1 MKRMAAFCL
10 MMALCLVAAG
20 ALAQQGF
27 AEVALDSVNLREA
40 PGGARITRLP
50 AGQSV
55 YVVDEQEKGDQLW
68 CRVYTFIGKNPRSGY
83 IRADMLRMLG
93 DEFYDVVSVEAG
105 DRYVLGLRADG
116 TVAIMGDDMPHSP
129 CLATVRDWKDM
140 AQVCSYSVGV
150 HGLTRDGVIR
160 AAGKKAAGT
169 EGLQASRIGGKI
181 GYPIDGNDEM
191 MLEAWAL
198 SFPEGA
204 LTGLPEWLRGVRVR
218 ELLGGETDPCAALT
232 TDGQV
237 LIDEDWAG
245 YALGGRRD
253 AFVNGPYVDLDLHF
267 GILAALRADG
277 RVDATGWVTPGDTAR
292 AAAACATEGF
302 TDVVKVEAG
311 LDFVLGL
318 RADGTV
324 CFAGADEG
332 HAAQVR
338 ALQDVVDIAA
348 GSRFAIA
355 LLADGSVVMTGKYTE
370 EYFR

>member
-1 MKRMAAFCL
+1 MKRMAAVCL
-10 MMALCLVAAG
+10 FLMLCLYAAG
-20 ALAQQGF
+20 ALAQRGF
-27 AEVALDSVNLREA
+27 AEVAKDSVNLRKS
-40 PGGARITRLP
+40 PGGDQITQLP
-50 AGQSV
+50 MGQSV
-55 YVVDEQEKGDQLW
+55 YVMEEQAEGDQLW
-68 CRVYTFIGKNPRSGY
+68 CHVYTYIGKNPRSGY

-93 DEFYDVVSVEAG
+93 DEFHDVVSVEAG
-105 DRYVLGLRADG
+105 DMYVLGLRADG

-129 CLATVRDWKDM
+129 CLATVRDWQNM

-150 HGLTRDGVIR
+150 HGITREGVIR
-160 AAGKKAAGT
+160 AAGRKAAGT
-169 EGLQASRIGGKI
+169 EGLHASRISGVI
-181 GYPIDGNDEM
+181 GFPIDGNDEM
-191 MLEAWAL
+191 MIEAWAL
-198 SFPEGA
+198 SFPERA

-218 ELLGGETDPCAALT
+218 ELLGAETDPYAALT
-232 TDGQV
+232 MDGQV
-237 LIDEDWAG
+237 LVSADWPG
-245 YALGGRRD
+245 YELGGRRD

-277 RVDATGWVTPGDTAR
+277 RVDATGWVEAGETAR
-292 AAAACATEGF
+292 AAAACATESF

-324 CFAGADEG
+324 CFAGADES

-338 ALQDVVDIAA
+338 ALRDVVDIAA

-355 LLADGSVVMTGKYTE
+355 LLADGSVAMTGAYTE

>member
-10 MMALCLVAAG
+10 FLALCLCASG
-20 ALAQQGF
+20 ALAQLGF
-27 AEVALDSVNLREA
+27 AEVAKDSVNLRKS
-40 PGGARITRLP
+40 PGGEVITRLP
-50 AGQSV
+50 AGRSV
-55 YVVDEQEKGDQLW
+55 YVMEEQEKGDQRW
-68 CRVYTFIGKNPRSGY
+68 CRVYTYIGKEPRSGY

-93 DEFYDVVSVEAG
+93 EEFHDVVSVEAG
-105 DRYVLGLRADG
+105 DMYVLGLRADG

-129 CLATVRDWKDM
+129 CLATVRDWTDM

-150 HGLTRDGVIR
+150 HGIMREGVIR
-160 AAGKKAAGT
+160 AAGAKAAGT
-169 EGLQASRIGGKI
+169 EGLHASRISGMI
-181 GYPIDGNDEM
+181 GFPIDGNDEM
-191 MLEAWAL
+191 MIEAWAR

-218 ELLGGETDPCAALT
+218 ERLGGETDPYAALT
-232 TDGQV
+232 MDGQV
-237 LIDEDWAG
+237 LIDANWAG
-245 YALGGRRD
+245 FELGVRHE
-253 AFVNGPYVDLDLHF
+253 AFVNGPYVDLDMHF

-277 RVDATGWVTPGDTAR
+277 RVDATGWVTPGDTVR

-338 ALQDVVDIAA
+338 ALRDVVDIAA

-355 LLADGSVVMTGKYTE
+355 LLADGSVVMTGEYTE

>member
-10 MMALCLVAAG
+10 FLALCLCASG
-20 ALAQQGF
+20 ALAQLGF
-27 AEVALDSVNLREA
+27 AEVAKDSVNLRKS
-40 PGGARITRLP
+40 PGGEVITRLP
-50 AGQSV
+50 AGRSV
-55 YVVDEQEKGDQLW
+55 YVMEEQEKGDQRW
-68 CRVYTFIGKNPRSGY
+68 GRVYTYIGKEPRSGY

-93 DEFYDVVSVEAG
+93 EEFHDVVSVEAG
-105 DRYVLGLRADG
+105 DMYVLGLRADG

-129 CLATVRDWKDM
+129 CLAAVRGWTDM

-150 HGLTRDGVIR
+150 HGITREGVIR

-169 EGLQASRIGGKI
+169 EGLHASRIGGRI
-181 GYPIDGNDEM
+181 GFPIDGNDEM
-191 MLEAWAL
+191 MIEAWAL

-204 LTGLPEWLRGVRVR
+204 LTSLPEWLCGVRVQ
-218 ELLGGETDPCAALT
+218 ELLGGEADPYAALT
-232 TDGQV
+232 MDGQV
-237 LIDEDWAG
+237 LIDANWAG
-245 YALGGRRD
+245 FELGVRHE
-253 AFVNGPYVDLDLHF
+253 AFVNGPYVDLDMHF

-277 RVDATGWVTPGDTAR
+277 RVDATGWVTPGDTVR

-338 ALQDVVDIAA
+338 ALRDVVDIAA

-355 LLADGSVVMTGKYTE
+355 LLADGSVVMTGEYTE
-370 EYFR
+370 EYIR

>member
-10 MMALCLVAAG
+10 FLALCLTAAG
-20 ALAQQGF
+20 ALAQLGF
-27 AEVALDSVNLREA
+27 AEVAKDSVNLRKS
-40 PGGARITRLP
+40 PGGEVITRLP
-50 AGQSV
+50 AGRSV
-55 YVVDEQEKGDQLW
+55 YVMEEQEKGDQRW
-68 CRVYTFIGKNPRSGY
+68 CRVYTYIGKEPRSGY

-93 DEFYDVVSVEAG
+93 EEFHDVVSVEAG
-105 DRYVLGLRADG
+105 DMYVLGLRADG

-129 CLATVRDWKDM
+129 CLATVRGWTDM

-150 HGLTRDGVIR
+150 HGITREGVIR

-169 EGLQASRIGGKI
+169 EGLHASRIGGRI
-181 GYPIDGNDEM
+181 GFPIDGNDEM
-191 MLEAWAL
+191 MIEAWAL

-204 LTGLPEWLRGVRVR
+204 LTSLPEWLCGVRVQ
-218 ELLGGETDPCAALT
+218 ELLGGETDPYAALT
-232 TDGQV
+232 MDGQV
-237 LIDEDWAG
+237 LIDANWAG
-245 YALGGRRD
+245 FELGVRHE
-253 AFVNGPYVDLDLHF
+253 AFVNGPYVDLDMHF

-277 RVDATGWVTPGDTAR
+277 RVDATGWVTPGDTVR

-338 ALQDVVDIAA
+338 ALRDVVDIAA

-355 LLADGSVVMTGKYTE
+355 LLADGSVVMTGEYTE

>member
-10 MMALCLVAAG
+10 FLALCLCASG
-20 ALAQQGF
+20 ALAQLGF
-27 AEVALDSVNLREA
+27 AEVAKDSVNLRKS
-40 PGGARITRLP
+40 PGGEVITRLP
-50 AGQSV
+50 AGRSV
-55 YVVDEQEKGDQLW
+55 YVMEEQEKGDQRW
-68 CRVYTFIGKNPRSGY
+68 CRVYTYIGKEPRSGY

-93 DEFYDVVSVEAG
+93 EEFHDVVSVEAG
-105 DRYVLGLRADG
+105 DMYVLGLRADG

-129 CLATVRDWKDM
+129 CLAAVRGWTDM

-150 HGLTRDGVIR
+150 HGITWEGVIR

-169 EGLQASRIGGKI
+169 EGLHASRIGGRI
-181 GYPIDGNDEM
+181 GFPIDGNDEM
-191 MLEAWAL
+191 MIEAWAL

-204 LTGLPEWLRGVRVR
+204 LTSLPEWLRGVRVQ
-218 ELLGGETDPCAALT
+218 ELLGGETDPYAALT
-232 TDGQV
+232 MDGQV
-237 LIDEDWAG
+237 LIDANWAG
-245 YALGGRRD
+245 FELGVRHE
-253 AFVNGPYVDLDLHF
+253 AFVNGPYVDLDMHF

-277 RVDATGWVTPGDTAR
+277 RVDATGWVTPGDTVR

-338 ALQDVVDIAA
+338 ALRDVVDIAA

-355 LLADGSVVMTGKYTE
+355 LLADGSVVMTGEYTE

>member
-1 MKRMAAFCL
+1 MKRMAAVCL
-10 MMALCLVAAG
+10 FLMLCLCAAG
-20 ALAQQGF
+20 AMAQRGF
-27 AEVALDSVNLREA
+27 AEVAKDSVNLRKSS
-40 PGGARITRLP
+40 GGEVITRLP

-55 YVVDEQEKGDQLW
+55 FVVEEQAKGDQLW
-68 CRVYTFIGKNPRSGY
+68 CRVYTYIGKEPRSGY

-93 DEFYDVVSVEAG
+93 DEFHDVVSVEAG
-105 DRYVLGLRADG
+105 DMYVLGLRADG
-116 TVAIMGDDMPHSP
+116 SVAIMGDDMPHSP
-129 CLATVRDWKDM
+129 CLATVRGWTDM

-150 HGLTRDGVIR
+150 HGITREGVIR
-160 AAGKKAAGT
+160 AAGRKAVGT
-169 EGLQASRIGGKI
+169 EGLHASRISGMI
-181 GYPIDGNDEM
+181 GFPIDGNDEM
-191 MLEAWAL
+191 MIEAWAL

-218 ELLGGETDPCAALT
+218 ELLGGETDPYAALT

-237 LIDEDWAG
+237 IIDKDWPG
-245 YALGGRRD
+245 YELGGRRD

-277 RVDATGWVTPGDTAR
+277 RVDATGWVEPGETAR
-292 AAAACATEGF
+292 AAAACATEDF

-318 RADGTV
+318 RADGMV

-332 HAAQVR
+332 HAEQVR
-338 ALQDVVDIAA
+338 ALRDVVDIAA

-355 LLADGSVVMTGKYTE
+355 LLADGSVVMTGAYTE

>member
-1 MKRMAAFCL
+1 MKRMAAACL
-10 MMALCLVAAG
+10 FLMLCLYAAG
-20 ALAQQGF
+20 ALAQRGF
-27 AEVALDSVNLREA
+27 AEVAKDSVNLRKS
-40 PGGARITRLP
+40 PGGGVITRLP

-55 YVVDEQEKGDQLW
+55 FVMEEQVEGDQLW
-68 CRVYTFIGKNPRSGY
+68 CRVYTYIGKEPRSGY

-93 DEFYDVVSVEAG
+93 DEFHDVVSVEAG
-105 DRYVLGLRADG
+105 DMYVLGLRADG

-129 CLATVRDWKDM
+129 CLATVRGWQNM

-150 HGLTRDGVIR
+150 HGITREGVIR
-160 AAGKKAAGT
+160 AAGRKAAGT
-169 EGLQASRIGGKI
+169 EGLHASRISGMI
-181 GYPIDGNDEM
+181 GFPIDGNDEM
-191 MLEAWAL
+191 MIEAWARSL
-198 SFPEGA
+198 AEGA
-204 LTGLPEWLRGVRVR
+204 LTGLPEWLRGVRVQ
-218 ELLGGETDPCAALT
+218 EIFGGETEPCAALT
-232 TDGQV
+232 MDGQV
-237 LIDEDWAG
+237 LVSADWPG
-245 YALGGRRD
+245 YELGGRRD
-253 AFVNGPYVDLDLHF
+253 AFVSGPYVDLDLHF

-277 RVDATGWVTPGDTAR
+277 RVDATGWVEPGETAR

-324 CFAGADEG
+324 CFAGADES

-338 ALQDVVDIAA
+338 ALRDVVDIAA

-355 LLADGSVVMTGKYTE
+355 LLADGSVAMTGEYTE

>member
-10 MMALCLVAAG
+10 FLALCLCASG
-20 ALAQQGF
+20 ALAQLGF
-27 AEVALDSVNLREA
+27 AEVAKDSVNLRKS
-40 PGGARITRLP
+40 PGGEVITRLP
-50 AGQSV
+50 AGRSV
-55 YVVDEQEKGDQLW
+55 YVMEEQEKGDQRW
-68 CRVYTFIGKNPRSGY
+68 GRVYTYIGKEPRSGY

-93 DEFYDVVSVEAG
+93 EEFHDVVSVEAG
-105 DRYVLGLRADG
+105 DMYVLGLRADG

-129 CLATVRDWKDM
+129 CLAAVRGWTDM

-150 HGLTRDGVIR
+150 HGITREGVIR

-169 EGLQASRIGGKI
+169 EGLHASRIGGRI
-181 GYPIDGNDEM
+181 GFPIDGNDEM
-191 MLEAWAL
+191 MIEAWAL

-204 LTGLPEWLRGVRVR
+204 LTSLPEWLRGVRVQ
-218 ELLGGETDPCAALT
+218 ELLGGETDPYAALT
-232 TDGQV
+232 MDGQV
-237 LIDEDWAG
+237 LIDANWAG
-245 YALGGRRD
+245 FELGVRHE
-253 AFVNGPYVDLDLHF
+253 AFVNGPYVDLDMHF
-267 GILAALRADG
+267 GILAALRAYG
-277 RVDATGWVTPGDTAR
+277 RVDATGWVTPGDTVR

-338 ALQDVVDIAA
+338 ALRDVVDIAA

-355 LLADGSVVMTGKYTE
+355 LLADGSVVMTGEYTE

>member
-10 MMALCLVAAG
+10 FLALCLCASG
-20 ALAQQGF
+20 ALAQLGF
-27 AEVALDSVNLREA
+27 AEVAKDSVNLRKN
-40 PGGARITRLP
+40 PGGEVITRLP
-50 AGQSV
+50 AGRSV
-55 YVVDEQEKGDQLW
+55 YVMEEQEKGDQRW
-68 CRVYTFIGKNPRSGY
+68 CRVYTYIGKEPRSGY

-93 DEFYDVVSVEAG
+93 EEFHDVVSVEAG
-105 DRYVLGLRADG
+105 DMYVLGLRADG

-129 CLATVRDWKDM
+129 CLAAVRGWTDM

-150 HGLTRDGVIR
+150 HGITREGVIR
-160 AAGKKAAGT
+160 AAGTKAAGT
-169 EGLQASRIGGKI
+169 EGLHASRISGRI

-191 MLEAWAL
+191 MLEAWAR

-218 ELLGGETDPCAALT
+218 ELLGGETDPYAALT
-232 TDGQV
+232 MDGQV
-237 LIDEDWAG
+237 LIDANWAG
-245 YALGGRRD
+245 FELGVRHE
-253 AFVNGPYVDLDLHF
+253 AFVNGPYVDLDMHF
-267 GILAALRADG
+267 GILAALCADG
-277 RVDATGWVTPGDTAR
+277 RVDATGWVTPGDTVR

-338 ALQDVVDIAA
+338 ALRDVVDIAA

-355 LLADGSVVMTGKYTE
+355 LLADGSVVMTGEYTE